1 MKKHFLQ
8 FLILNSAFLI
18 LLATACSRKEK
29 SPPAPVPV
37 PPIDNFALKNLLSE
51 FPGEIK
57 TSEYAGKVQLILFL
71 RSDDMACRSS
81 IGEWNSLHEEFA
93 SRGLAIVGA
102 LADNRP
108 DDVLAVEAVN
118 LGTLFP
124 VGLAPDHVVAAFGGP
139 SAIRAIPTA
148 FLLSHDG
155 SLLRTYAGYE
165 PLQNLRDDV
174 SRALEGQELAVRN

>member
-1 MKKHFLQ
+1 MNKHFLR
-8 FLILNSAFLI
+8 FLILNSAFFI
-18 LLATACSRKEK
+18 LLSAACSRKKET
-29 SPPAPVPV
+29 PPEPLPV

-71 RSDDMACRSS
+71 RSDDRACRSS
-81 IGEWNSLHEEFA
+81 IVEWNNLHEEFA

-102 LADNRP
+102 LADHRP
-108 DDVLAVEAVN
+108 DDVLAVEAAN

-124 VGLAPDHVVAAFGGP
+124 VGLALDHVVAAFGGP

-148 FLLSHDG
+148 FLLSRDG
-155 SLLRTYAGYE
+155 TLLRTYAGYE